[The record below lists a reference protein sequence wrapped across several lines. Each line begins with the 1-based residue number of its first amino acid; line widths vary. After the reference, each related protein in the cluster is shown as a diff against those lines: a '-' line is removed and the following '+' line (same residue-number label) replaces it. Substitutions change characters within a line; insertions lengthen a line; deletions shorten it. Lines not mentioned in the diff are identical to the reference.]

1 MPTTASTIYKVFE
14 DDKSF
19 ELDGDAVAAG
29 VVEVPGVFADAEVVG
44 LGVGTVSTI
53 LFATTRTL

>member
-1 MPTTASTIYKVFE
+1 VFE
-14 DDKSF
+14 DDESF
-19 ELDGDAVAAG
+19 ELDGDAEAAG
-29 VVEVPGVFADAEVVG
+29 VVDVPGVVVVGAEVVG